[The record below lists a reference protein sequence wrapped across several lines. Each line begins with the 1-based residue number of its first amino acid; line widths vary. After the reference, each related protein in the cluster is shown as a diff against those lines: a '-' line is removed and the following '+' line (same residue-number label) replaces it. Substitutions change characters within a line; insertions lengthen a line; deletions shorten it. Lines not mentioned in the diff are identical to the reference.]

1 MGHIAH
7 ERLFAVE
14 LTAAGEPRLRE
25 PGQLGDFTPAVAPA
39 VAPADLPAVALLPD
53 ATGWLLDHALLPF
66 LAEVRAERGAEVGR
80 VAAHVELSLNEL
92 LQRADDE
99 IGRAQVEVE
108 QNITGAE
115 GRRKQAQDR
124 HAELTNRL
132 ARRRQE
138 LDRQQSL
145 GLQAVERLASAL
157 VLPHPE
163 REAPDVRGLRPD
175 PATEGTAMRVVV
187 EQETALGRQVTDVH
201 TQDLGYDLTSL
212 DTNSGELRLIE
223 VKGLK
228 AASGVI
234 VLTPNERRAAQDRP
248 DCYWLY
254 VVTNCGTT
262 PTLLEPIKDPAR
274 LAWHEIRK
282 VDHYTLSV
290 EAIRKATGP
299 EKTSS

>member
-1 MGHIAH
+1 MGHAAH

-25 PGQLGDFTPAVAPA
+25 PVLNDDYRPASTPT
-39 VAPADLPAVALLPD
+39 DLPAVALLPE

-66 LAEVRAERGAEVGR
+66 LAEVRTERGAEVAC

-108 QNITGAE
+108 QNVAGAE

-138 LDRQQSL
+138 LERQQSL

-157 VLPHPE
+157 ILPHPE
-163 REAPDVRGLRPD
+163 RDAPDVRGLRPD
-175 PATEGTAMRVVV
+175 PETEATSMRVVIAH
-187 EQETALGRQVTDVH
+187 ETALGRHVNDIH
-201 TQDLGYDLTSL
+201 TLNLGYDLISL
-212 DTNSGELRLIE
+212 DLVTGQLRLIE
-223 VKGLK
+223 VKGIA
-228 AASGVI
+228 AASGTVF
-234 VLTPNERRAAQDRP
+234 LSPNERRMAQDRP

-254 VVTNCGTT
+254 VVTNCATT

-274 LAWHEIRK
+274 LPWHEVRK
-282 VDHYTLSV
+282 VEHYTLSFG
-290 EAIRKATGP
+290 ADRKPAGP
-299 EKTSS
+299 EKPSS